1 MKNVYIDTQILEELS
16 NLEFFIVKNQLG
28 TPEFWKEWQ
37 EKFSRA
43 YMSKVAIKK
52 LLKSKKLSYEDVS
65 RYKTQLKVYDDVLI
79 YLETLKNIAMS
90 LKGISSFGGSPEFDD
105 EDIDL
110 DF

>member
-1 MKNVYIDTQILEELS
+1 MKNIHVDTHILEELS
-16 NLEFFIVKNQLG
+16 NLEFFIVKSQLG
-28 TPEFWKEWQ
+28 TQEFWKEWQ

-43 YMSKVAIKK
+43 YMSKIAIKK
-52 LLKSKKLSYEDVS
+52 LLKTKKLSYEDVS
-65 RYKTQLKVYDDVLI
+65 RYKVQLKVYDDVLV
-79 YLETLKNIAMS
+79 YMDTLKNIAMS